1 MTHPFPLAGQP
12 LRVLLLS
19 HSPDDENAGASR
31 IYHMLATGLRARG
44 HRIDLFHLEA
54 MGLPREPH
62 LARLA
67 QRLLMPRYLSRFGL
81 RQAGQGYDVIMAS
94 SGMAAPLFARMRR
107 AQTRALLVNHLHGL
121 AIYDHAAAMNEAM
134 LGHGRASLSARLITG
149 PAQARWDARGVDAA
163 DLTIVQ
169 NRRDLG
175 DLRERFPSAT
185 VQMIPPAVHPE
196 VFAARALAAPLD
208 RRAPLLAWFAAW
220 QPRKG
225 CHYLPGAFRIVRA
238 AHPEAR
244 LAIGGTGASP
254 ADLIGR
260 FAVEDR
266 AAIDVLPRIS
276 VAEQAALFGRAAII
290 VFPSLSEGFGLALA
304 EAMCFGLA
312 AVAGATGFAADFL
325 ADGREARIVPPS
337 SEHIGRAI
345 IDLLGD
351 PAARGRIAAAGRRI
365 ACDLAL
371 DRMISAYE
379 GAFQRERFHAVPVQH
394 PGIRLADSD
403 LNSSQMTGG

>member
-1 MTHPFPLAGQP
+1 MTRPFPLAGQP

-19 HSPDDENAGASR
+19 HSRDDENAGASR
-31 IYHMLATGLRARG
+31 IYHMLASGLKARG

-67 QRLLMPRYLSRFGL
+67 QRLLMPRYLSRLGL
-81 RQAGQGYDVIMAS
+81 REAGRGYDVIMAS
-94 SGMAAPLFARMRR
+94 SGMAAPLFAHMRP
-107 AQTRALLVNHLHGL
+107 AQNRPLLVNHLHGL
-121 AIYDHAAAMNEAM
+121 AIYDHVAAMSEAM
-134 LGHGRASLSARLITG
+134 LGHGRASLAARLING
-149 PAQARWDARGVDAA
+149 PTQARWDARGVEAA

-175 DLRERFPSAT
+175 ELRERFPLAT

-196 VFAARALAAPLD
+196 VLAASALAAPLD
-208 RRAPLLAWFAAW
+208 RREPLLVWFAAW

-225 CHYLPGAFRIVRA
+225 CHYLPAALRIVRA

-244 LAIGGTGASP
+244 LVIGGTGVSP
-254 ADLIGR
+254 ADLMR
-260 FAVEDR
+260 HFAVEDR

-276 VAEQAALFGRAAII
+276 VAEQAALFSRAAII
-290 VFPSLSEGFGLALA
+290 IFPSLSEGFGLALA

-312 AVAGATGFAADFL
+312 PVAGATGFAADFL
-325 ADGREARIVPPS
+325 SDGRDGRIVPPS

-345 IDLLGD
+345 IELLGD
-351 PAARGRIAAAGRRI
+351 PRARGQIAAAGARI
-365 ACDLAL
+365 ARDLTL

-379 GAFQRERFHAVPVQH
+379 AVFRREQVRAVPVQH
-394 PGIRLADSD
+394 PGVRLADWPIGPSTR
-403 LNSSQMTGG
+403 LK